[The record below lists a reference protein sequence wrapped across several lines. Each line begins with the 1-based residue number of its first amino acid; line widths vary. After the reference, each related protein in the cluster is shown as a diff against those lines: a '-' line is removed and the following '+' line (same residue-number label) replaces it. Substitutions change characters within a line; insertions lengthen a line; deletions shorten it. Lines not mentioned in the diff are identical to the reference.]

1 MKKDMIFGIIGLIL
15 VCSVGLQILS
25 SWTVQLSLGADNQ
38 LNTSNPTLK
47 DVGTN
52 PEEYLGT
59 TVFVEGYAIYFRCQ
73 SDSRCF
79 NTFGDF
85 WLSVSIENP
94 GNIGIWINI
103 LDETQPLPPAN
114 SIALVIGIVVFVDD
128 QGGYYRIDAQKIKV
142 SDGSTTIQR
151 AKLELFTDKIAYDIE
166 DEVILTFANHGPED
180 INVILPNGAPFEIEF
195 RDFESGGVTV
205 FSLPA
210 IQVLIPVTTGESMT
224 WTLKESEGLT
234 GPGYYKI
241 TFQVFVEKTRYTL
254 DTNFTVGVPHT
265 SLALFTNKE
274 IYTEGEDVTLTF
286 VNRDSRKVNAG
297 YCFEISYQ
305 EQKNGPSTTYGLPCI
320 EILVIL
326 PPGESITWTLT
337 PADLKGPGYY
347 TINYSVH
354 YDDGQSQNYQT
365 NFIVISAL
373 SALFTNKHVY
383 TEDENVT
390 LTFVNRDTYP
400 VGAGYC
406 IEISYQEQQ
415 YGPSTPIIHPCP
427 LIYLKLPPGENITW
441 ILTPTDLMGPG
452 YYTVNYS
459 VSTDE
464 KSIMFQIEFVI
475 VATDELFTNKNVY
488 IDGENVIL
496 TFENRASHP
505 AYASY
510 CFDIIYRTQETGP
523 STTYGLPCIEIEVI
537 VLPGEHIAWTLTPAD
552 LKGPGHY
559 SINYRIYRG
568 ERVEILQTEF
578 TIQPKNTPV
587 NTPFFVPGFGAIATI
602 IAILGVLLLRA
613 RKKI

>member
-224 WTLKESEGLT
+224 WTLKESEGLM

-286 VNRDSRKVNAG
+286 VNRDSHKVNAG

-326 PPGESITWTLT
+326 PPGESITWILTLT
-337 PADLKGPGYY
+337 DLKGPGYY
-347 TINYSVH
+347 TVNYSVH
-354 YDDGQSQNYQT
+354 TDDGKPQNFQT
-365 NFIVISAL
+365 NFMVVSAI
-373 SALFTNKHVY
+373 SALFTNKLVY
-383 TEDENVT
+383 TEEENVT
-390 LTFVNRDTYP
+390 LMFVNRDTYP

-406 IEISYQEQQ
+406 FEISYREQQ
-415 YGPSTPIIHPCP
+415 YGPSTPIIRPCP
-427 LIYLKLPPGENITW
+427 LIFRKLSPGENITW
-441 ILTPTDLMGPG
+441 ILTPADLKGPG

-464 KSIMFQIEFVI
+464 ESKMFHTEFVI
-475 VATDELFTNKNVY
+475 VATDELFTDKNIY
-488 IDGENVIL
+488 IDGENVTL

-505 AYASY
+505 AYAGY
-510 CFDIIYRTQETGP
+510 CFDIIYRAQENGP
-523 STTYGLPCIEIEVI
+523 NTTYGLPCIEIEII
-537 VLPGEHIAWTLTPAD
+537 VPPGGNIAWTLTPAD

-587 NTPFFVPGFGAIATI
+587 STPFFVPGFGAIATI
-602 IAILGVLLLRA
+602 IAMLGVLLLRA
-613 RKKI
+613 RKKV